1 MFRHVLLPGASL
13 RQVHA
18 MALIFVT
25 ATRWT
30 QAEFEARAPL
40 SHSLAPV
47 HEVTPLELRVFANN
61 TQALALHYN
70 AVIDAAAPDDVLVF
84 VHDDVVV
91 DDWMLGW
98 RVQEALL
105 HFDVVGVAGNRRRR
119 PEQTAWLM
127 LPHSSQ
133 WDAAYLSGAIMHGQP
148 TAKALTFFGPTPAEV
163 LLLDGVLLAAR
174 AGRLQAQGV
183 RFDPQFDFHLYDM
196 DFCRSAQQQG
206 LRLGTWP
213 LAITHASGGGSYF
226 SPAWQRN
233 ANTYLKK
240 WGV

>member
-1 MFRHVLLPGASL
+1 
-13 RQVHA
+13 

-30 QAEFEARAPL
+30 QAEFDVRSPL
-40 SHSLAPV
+40 GRSLAPV
-47 HEVTPLELRVFANN
+47 HDVTPLELRVFASN
-61 TQALALHYN
+61 TQALAWSYN

-84 VHDDVVV
+84 VHDDVAV

-105 HFDVVGVAGNRRRR
+105 HFDVVGVAGNRRHQ
-119 PEQTAWLM
+119 PEQTAWLL

-133 WDAAYLSGAIMHGQP
+133 WDAAFLSGAILHGSAS
-148 TAKALTFFGPTPAEV
+148 TSKTLTCFGATPAPV
-163 LLLDGVLLAAR
+163 MLLDGVLLAAR

-213 LAITHASGGGSYF
+213 LAITHASGGGGYF
-226 SPAWQRN
+226 SPDWQRN
-233 ANTYLKK
+233 ADAYLKK
-240 WGV
+240 WGT